1 MAVCPI
7 TLKGIS
13 LGCETS
19 KGGIKRAF
27 VAQYGD
33 VASVTVE
40 EGIITGITMAAAGSG
55 GAAPKFKEYNFRKR
69 TSSMTSTYNADE
81 TTGSRFVSTE
91 LSLVFTKMEASKRL
105 EISALSIGGLAC
117 IVEDNNGNLWYL
129 GKDNYVSASAGS
141 GNSGTAST
149 DSNNYSITLSDES
162 NDYPFPLKDATV
174 LNDIVDFN

>member
-27 VAQYGD
+27 IAQYGD
-33 VASVTVE
+33 VASVAVE
-40 EGIITGITMAAAGSG
+40 EGIITGITMTTATS
-55 GAAPKFKEYNFRKR
+55 GAAPKFKEYNFRKG

-91 LSLVFTKMEASKRL
+91 LSLVFTKMEAAKRL
-105 EISALSIGGLAC
+105 EISALSIGGLAV
-117 IVEDNNGNLWYL
+117 IVEDNNGKLWYL
-129 GKDNYVSASAGS
+129 GYDNYVSASAGS
-141 GNSGTAST
+141 GNTGTAAT

-162 NDYPFPLKDATV
+162 NDYPFPLKDSTV

>member
-33 VASVTVE
+33 VASVSVE
-40 EGIITGITMAAAGSG
+40 EGIITGITMTTGTEP
-55 GAAPKFKEYNFRKR
+55 APKFKEYNFRKG

-91 LSLVFTKMEASKRL
+91 LSLVFTKMEAAKRL
-105 EISALSIGGLAC
+105 EISALSIGGLAV
-117 IVEDNNGNLWYL
+117 IVEDNNGKLWYL
-129 GKDNYVSASAGS
+129 GYDNYVSASAGS
-141 GNSGTAST
+141 GNTGTAAT

-174 LNDIVDFN
+174 LKDIVDFN

>member
-33 VASVTVE
+33 VASVSVE
-40 EGIITGITMAAAGSG
+40 EGIITGITMTTAAA
-55 GAAPKFKEYNFRKR
+55 GAAPKFKEYNFRKG

-91 LSLVFTKMEASKRL
+91 LSLVFTKMEAAKRL
-105 EISALSIGGLAC
+105 EISALSIGGLVV
-117 IVEDNNGNLWYL
+117 IVEDNNGKLWYL
-129 GKDNYVSASAGS
+129 GYDNYVSASAGS
-141 GNSGTAST
+141 GNTGTAAT

-162 NDYPFPLKDATV
+162 NDYPFPLKDASV
-174 LNDIVDFN
+174 LTDIVDFN

>member
-33 VASVTVE
+33 VASVSVE
-40 EGIITGITMAAAGSG
+40 EGIITGITMTTASAGT
-55 GAAPKFKEYNFRKR
+55 APKFKEYNFRKG

-91 LSLVFTKMEASKRL
+91 LSLVFTKMEAAKRL
-105 EISALSIGGLAC
+105 EISALSIGGLAV
-117 IVEDNNGNLWYL
+117 IVEDNNGKLWYL
-129 GKDNYVSASAGS
+129 GYDNYVSASAGS
-141 GNSGTAST
+141 GNTGTAAT

-162 NDYPFPLKDATV
+162 NDYPFPLKDAGV
-174 LNDIVDFN
+174 LTDIVDFN